1 MCEKYRTLSDKPKLN
16 NAEAATFLGVSP
28 ATLHTW
34 RCRHRGPKY
43 SRLGSRIL
51 YDIDD
56 LEAFFASRLV
66 TPRTPQD
73 LRRGN

>member
-1 MCEKYRTLSDKPKLN
+1 MSDKPKLN
-16 NAEAATFLGVSP
+16 NQEAAAFLGVSP

-51 YDIDD
+51 YDLDD
-56 LEAFFASRLV
+56 LETFFTSRQV
-66 TPRTPQD
+66 TPRPVES
-73 LRRGN
+73 LRRRD